1 MVKIKHIA
9 MSAAILISVSAELNA
24 VSGKNTGEN
33 KGKVMQTAAQPM
45 DRKFIMDTAGG
56 NLAEIKMGQLAKQR
70 ATNAEVKDFAQMM
83 INDHTKANN
92 ELAQIAQRMGVALP
106 KDVDPYHRAAM
117 AGMSSLSGMAFDMAY
132 VKGQLGDHA
141 LTLDLLEMQEKSG
154 KDPELRQF
162 AARTKPVVQKHYEI
176 ARELDEKMHTMAMKA
191 SK

>member
-1 MVKIKHIA
+1 MVKIKHVA
-9 MSAAILISVSAELNA
+9 MSAALLISVSAELNA
-24 VSGKNTGEN
+24 VSGKNIGEN
-33 KGKVMQTAAQPM
+33 MGEVMQTAAQPM
-45 DRKFIMDTAGG
+45 DRKFIMDAARG

-70 ATNAEVKDFAQMM
+70 ATNAEAKDFAQMM

-117 AGMSSLSGMAFDMAY
+117 AGMSRLSGMEFDMAY

-162 AARTKPVVQKHYEI
+162 AARTAPVVQKHYEI
-176 ARELDEKMHTMAMKA
+176 ARELEEKMHTLAMKA
-191 SK
+191 GK